1 MIELR
6 DNVKVKLN
14 KRASVRQESKH
25 PWVYDNEIESID
37 GNYSNGDIVDVVN
50 YKDKYVGTGFINDN
64 SKIRVRI
71 ASRNANDLLGPEFF
85 ERRIRYSI
93 DYRLNVMESIDN
105 ARLIFGESDGFS
117 GLTVDKYN
125 RILVTEV
132 LSLALEMRKETIY
145 ESIIKV
151 LNEYGYEIDG
161 IYEKN
166 DSDLRD
172 KEGLDRYEG
181 FYGKYAVPDYTET
194 IIEENGIKYI
204 VDFQNGQKTGFFLDQ
219 KYNRLAIRSIAKNK
233 NVLDVCTCTGSF
245 GFNAYAAGAKK
256 VVSIDVSKS
265 SLDLA
270 RRNAMLNGFDI
281 EYVESDAFDYLDS
294 IHKGDFDFIILDPP
308 AFTKSRNTVKA
319 AARGYEELNY
329 KAIMKLNR
337 GDYLA
342 TCSCSHFM
350 NEEMFLDNIK
360 RAAFRAGREL
370 KLVEARKQSKDHPI
384 LINVPETDY
393 LKFFIFE
400 VI

>member
-1 MIELR
+1 MKNE
-6 DNVKVKLN
+6 VKVKLN
-14 KRASVRQESKH
+14 KRASLRQESRH
-25 PWVYDNEIESID
+25 PWIYDNEIDSIE
-37 GNYSNGDIVDVVN
+37 GSYNNGDVVDVFN
-50 YKDKYVGTGFINDN
+50 YKEKYVGSGFINDH
-64 SKIRVRI
+64 SKITVRI
-71 ASRNANDLLGPEFF
+71 VSRNRNDLIGPEFF
-85 ERRIRYSI
+85 ERRVRYAI
-93 DYRLNVMESIDN
+93 NYRLNVMESIDN

-125 RILVTEV
+125 QILVTEV
-132 LSLALEMRKETIY
+132 LSLAMEKWKETIY
-145 ESIIKV
+145 GAIIKV
-151 LNEYGYEIDG
+151 LGEYGYEIDG
-161 IYEKN
+161 IFEKN

-172 KEGLDRYEG
+172 KEGLDRHEG
-181 FYGKYAVPDYTET
+181 FYENYSIPDYSET
-194 IIEENGIKYI
+194 VIEENGIKYI
-204 VDFQNGQKTGFFLDQ
+204 VDFKNGQKTGFFLDQ

-245 GFNAYAAGAKK
+245 GFNAYVASAKK
-256 VVSIDVSKS
+256 VVSVDVSKS

-270 RRNAMLNGFDI
+270 RRNAELNHFDI
-281 EYVESDAFDYLDS
+281 QYVESDAFDYLDS
-294 IHKGDFDFIILDPP
+294 IHKGEFEFIILDPP
-308 AFTKSRNTVKA
+308 AFTKSRNTVKS

-350 NEEMFLDNIK
+350 TAEMFLENVQ
-360 RAAFRAGREL
+360 RAAFKAGREL
-370 KLVEARKQSKDHPI
+370 KLIEARKQSKDHPI

>member
-1 MIELR
+1 MKN
-6 DNVKVKLN
+6 NVKVILN
-14 KRASVRQESKH
+14 KRASLRQESKH
-25 PWVYDNEIESID
+25 PWVYDNEIDFVD
-37 GNYSNGDIVDVVN
+37 GTFTNGDVVDVFN
-50 YKDKYVGTGFINDN
+50 YKDKYVGSGFINDH
-64 SKIRVRI
+64 SKIRIRI
-71 ASRNANDLLGPEFF
+71 ASRNPNDVIGPEFF
-85 ERRIRYSI
+85 ERRVRYAI

-132 LSLALEMRKETIY
+132 LSLAMEKWKETIY
-145 ESIIKV
+145 KAIIKV
-151 LNEYGYEIDG
+151 LGEHGFEIDG
-161 IYEKN
+161 IFEKN

-172 KEGLDRYEG
+172 KEGLERHEG
-181 FYGKYAVPDYTET
+181 FCEGFSIPDYSET
-194 IIEENGIKYI
+194 VIEENGIKYI
-204 VDFQNGQKTGFFLDQ
+204 VDFRNGQKTGFFLDQ
-219 KYNRLAIRSIAKNK
+219 KYNRLAIRSIARGK

-256 VVSIDVSKS
+256 VVSVDVSKA
-265 SLDLA
+265 SLDIA
-270 RRNAMLNGFDI
+270 RRNAELNQFDI

-308 AFTKSRNTVKA
+308 AFTKSRTTVRS

-350 NEEMFLDNIK
+350 TEEMFLENVQ
-360 RAAFRAGREL
+360 RAAFKAGREL